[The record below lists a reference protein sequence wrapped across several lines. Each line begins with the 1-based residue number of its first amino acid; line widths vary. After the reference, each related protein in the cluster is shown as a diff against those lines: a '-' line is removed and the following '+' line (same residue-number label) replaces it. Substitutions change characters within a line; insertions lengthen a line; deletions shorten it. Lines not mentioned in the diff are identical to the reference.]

1 MNNQIKNEEAA
12 IYGQSVFYGQG
23 QPEDKKLQGYDKDK
37 FEDAII
43 KNAIRIIESRLKT
56 FGSSLT
62 SAKLVTDLL
71 KIKLANLEHE
81 EFHVLYLNNQHQL
94 IEIEMMFRGTIDA
107 ASVYPR
113 EVAKRA
119 LQLNAAAVI
128 FAHNHPS
135 GLAETSFADDAIT
148 SKLKDALKL
157 LDIRTLD
164 HIVIAGN
171 NYVSYAESG
180 KI

>member
-12 IYGQSVFYGQG
+12 IYGQEQSGSHWKG
-23 QPEDKKLQGYDKDK
+23 SYDKDK
-37 FEDAII
+37 FEDAVI

-56 FGSSLT
+56 FGASLT
-62 SAKLVTDLL
+62 NAKLVTDLL

-94 IEIEMMFRGTIDA
+94 IEIEMMFRGTVDA

-135 GLAETSFADDAIT
+135 QLAEASLADDAIT
-148 SKLKDALKL
+148 QKLKNALKL